1 MLAARYRALGGDV
14 REVGKPHALVYEA
27 ALAALRE
34 AGVSDASRVL
44 AVGDSMHHDVAGA
57 RAAGVDS
64 ALVCAG
70 VHAAELGLRAQ
81 GTTEAPTTAAL
92 AAFLRGFAPE
102 QRPTHVIP
110 AFVM

>member
-1 MLAARYRALGGDV
+1 MGGEPHLCPAATYALHG
-14 REVGKPHALVYEA
+14 
-27 ALAALRE
+27 
-34 AGVSDASRVL
+34 
-44 AVGDSMHHDVAGA
+44 AGA
-57 RAAGVDS
+57 RAAGIDS

>member
-1 MLAARYRALGGDV
+1 MDARGQLVLLHGAAQVVDHFVEEAV
-14 REVGKPHALVYEA
+14 VGV
-27 ALAALRE
+27 
-34 AGVSDASRVL
+34 
-44 AVGDSMHHDVAGA
+44 
-57 RAAGVDS
+57 
-64 ALVCAG
+64 
-70 VHAAELGLRAQ
+70 GLRAQ